1 MNLAFIHRHSFHIYI
16 CLLSTSIHKE
26 RSLSVSRRLP
36 QFTVEK
42 YVLEFLNDLKF
53 ILYLKYDNFSTTCCM
68 TRLPLLPII
77 YVRAHYIIQLE
88 IHKNTSYFSGNTD
101 AAVNKKNN
109 KITRKKYTRFFLVL
123 SVSNIN
129 ISDDKVHNFVVNIV
143 DLNEFISL
151 NTTKDSKFIL
161 GYFDWPIRALHPI
174 HCCVGIAGKIW
185 GVFVYFKLDYIMSSD
200 VDNWQQR

>member
-1 MNLAFIHRHSFHIYI
+1 MRLLILGFQRNFRSVSTSYWFLITGTRFIYI
-16 CLLSTSIHKE
+16 FVYYLRLSIKKGS
-26 RSLSVSRRLP
+26 SRLP

-42 YVLEFLNDLKF
+42 NVLEFLNDLKF
-53 ILYLKYDNFSTTCCM
+53 ILYLKYDNFSTWWM

-88 IHKNTSYFSGNTD
+88 IHRNTSFFPRNTD

-109 KITRKKYTRFFLVL
+109 KITCKKYTMFFLVL

-143 DLNEFISL
+143 DLNEFIS
-151 NTTKDSKFIL
+151 
-161 GYFDWPIRALHPI
+161 Y
-174 HCCVGIAGKIW
+174 C
-185 GVFVYFKLDYIMSSD
+185 
-200 VDNWQQR
+200 

>member
-1 MNLAFIHRHSFHIYI
+1 M
-16 CLLSTSIHKE
+16 
-26 RSLSVSRRLP
+26 
-36 QFTVEK
+36 
-42 YVLEFLNDLKF
+42 
-53 ILYLKYDNFSTTCCM
+53 KYDNFSTTWSM
-68 TRLPLLPII
+68 TRLPWLPII

-174 HCCVGIAGKIW
+174 YCCVGIAGKIW

-200 VDNWQQR
+200 VDNWQQM

>member
-1 MNLAFIHRHSFHIYI
+1 MLSWDFKFSWQNLVNPILFSLKLGMGPQALASYTVYI

-42 YVLEFLNDLKF
+42 NVSEFLYDLKL
-53 ILYLKYDNFSTTCCM
+53 ILYLKYDNFSTTWCM
-68 TRLPLLPII
+68 TRLLLLPII

-101 AAVNKKNN
+101 SAVNKTNN
-109 KITRKKYTRFFLVL
+109 KITCNKYMRFFLVL

-129 ISDDKVHNFVVNIV
+129 ISDDKFHNFVVNIV
-143 DLNEFISL
+143 DLNEFISYCL
-151 NTTKDSKFIL
+151 LF
-161 GYFDWPIRALHPI
+161 
-174 HCCVGIAGKIW
+174 
-185 GVFVYFKLDYIMSSD
+185 LDT
-200 VDNWQQR
+200 

>member
-1 MNLAFIHRHSFHIYI
+1 VNLAFIHRHSFHIYI

-143 DLNEFISL
+143 DLNEFISYCL
-151 NTTKDSKFIL
+151 LF
-161 GYFDWPIRALHPI
+161 
-174 HCCVGIAGKIW
+174 
-185 GVFVYFKLDYIMSSD
+185 LDT
-200 VDNWQQR
+200 

>member
-1 MNLAFIHRHSFHIYI
+1 
-16 CLLSTSIHKE
+16 
-26 RSLSVSRRLP
+26 
-36 QFTVEK
+36 
-42 YVLEFLNDLKF
+42 
-53 ILYLKYDNFSTTCCM
+53 M

-109 KITRKKYTRFFLVL
+109 KITRQKYTRFFLVL

-161 GYFDWPIRALHPI
+161 GYFD
-174 HCCVGIAGKIW
+174 
-185 GVFVYFKLDYIMSSD
+185 
-200 VDNWQQR
+200 

>member
-109 KITRKKYTRFFLVL
+109 KITCNKYTRFFLVL
-123 SVSNIN
+123 
-129 ISDDKVHNFVVNIV
+129 
-143 DLNEFISL
+143 
-151 NTTKDSKFIL
+151 
-161 GYFDWPIRALHPI
+161 
-174 HCCVGIAGKIW
+174 CVK
-185 GVFVYFKLDYIMSSD
+185 YQY
-200 VDNWQQR
+200 